1 MFRRGHLPDLPLDSL
16 LGHPDHPAPAKPFTD
31 STCTW
36 CPSDVTSPEVPSS
49 ERDLPWLRV
58 VHCLLHCP
66 AHGPGRDPVSHF
78 CFEVLLLTGLLI
90 TTTLMSVLPMQ
101 GSTPPVR
108 RRPLISTP
116 PFSACL
122 PIPFRGPASGRL
134 CCTDLLLIGLCLK
147 RRVICIEEIVSFL

>member
-1 MFRRGHLPDLPLDSL
+1 MFRRGHLPDLPLDL
-16 LGHPDHPAPAKPFTD
+16 LPGHPDHPAPAKPFTD
-31 STCTW
+31 STCIW

-78 CFEVLLLTGLLI
+78 CSAVLLLTGLLI

-101 GSTPPVR
+101 GSTLRSGVIHKSLHCLLAY
-108 RRPLISTP
+108 PLSRTR
-116 PFSACL
+116 L
-122 PIPFRGPASGRL
+122 WAS
-134 CCTDLLLIGLCLK
+134 CCMDLLLIGLCLK
-147 RRVICIEEIVSFL
+147 RRVICIEEIVT